1 MCDEGFDSSDW
12 DSGDVGDVSDYDVD
26 DSFDDSDVDVEGG
39 EPADFDYD
47 DVDADVDIADD
58 SVLDTYDVDVETDL
72 DTTDEVDYDLEETAD
87 LDEANLSDV
96 DLCADDAGEGEDFSD
111 IADLMDEADSADI
124 PAPLTVDDITD
135 EMLEDYM
142 VAEQEDLDDADD
154 AGDGEDVKV
163 LRRDPDELLEIGM
176 RNVEDILD
184 VRRDDMLDKGMAE
197 DEIEEAIAKER
208 EQLQQEFVQDAF
220 PEEMENIEEP
230 FDIEN
235 MEEEPEDLTDE
246 EPVTEQLE
254 EDIADTELADEEDLP
269 EPSEEFDNGMDTA
282 EETNEYDSEE
292 NLDAAAED
300 EVTDVIEHEEMPLD
314 AFEETEDMAEE
325 ELDLLAAQLD
335 LQTESTDL
343 DLSDKMEEFGETE
356 EENDSDLGDEEPNGW
371 RRSLADQN
379 LQADRLPAS
388 EGEWSNPERVGD
400 SEWKLDDDAEI
411 QWRHGGETHTMTGA
425 EFKERYGVEGVE
437 YKSGEPDFEP
447 FEDELIGSVQLE
459 DLPTQR
465 GGRDGSYAIAS
476 QLAAEKLGI
485 TADEVTEYMRE
496 NGLTWHE
503 CGDCKTMRAIPVEVN
518 AAFPHTGGISIQ
530 RSVRAVAEGISDAY
544 GEISLNK
551 SEMTGLVDTEE
562 LESAKK
568 GNKELYRKYKS

>member
-184 VRRDDMLDKGMAE
+184 VRRDDMLDKGYGRGRNRGSNCEGAG
-197 DEIEEAIAKER
+197 
-208 EQLQQEFVQDAF
+208 
-220 PEEMENIEEP
+220 
-230 FDIEN
+230 
-235 MEEEPEDLTDE
+235 T
-246 EPVTEQLE
+246 
-254 EDIADTELADEEDLP
+254 
-269 EPSEEFDNGMDTA
+269 
-282 EETNEYDSEE
+282 
-292 NLDAAAED
+292 AAAGIR
-300 EVTDVIEHEEMPLD
+300 TGCFP
-314 AFEETEDMAEE
+314 
-325 ELDLLAAQLD
+325 
-335 LQTESTDL
+335 
-343 DLSDKMEEFGETE
+343 GR
-356 EENDSDLGDEEPNGW
+356 NGKY
-371 RRSLADQN
+371 R
-379 LQADRLPAS
+379 
-388 EGEWSNPERVGD
+388 
-400 SEWKLDDDAEI
+400 
-411 QWRHGGETHTMTGA
+411 GA
-425 EFKERYGVEGVE
+425 V
-437 YKSGEPDFEP
+437 
-447 FEDELIGSVQLE
+447 
-459 DLPTQR
+459 
-465 GGRDGSYAIAS
+465 
-476 QLAAEKLGI
+476 
-485 TADEVTEYMRE
+485 
-496 NGLTWHE
+496 
-503 CGDCKTMRAIPVEVN
+503 
-518 AAFPHTGGISIQ
+518 
-530 RSVRAVAEGISDAY
+530 
-544 GEISLNK
+544 
-551 SEMTGLVDTEE
+551 
-562 LESAKK
+562 
-568 GNKELYRKYKS
+568 

>member
-335 LQTESTDL
+335 LQRESTDL

-465 GGRDGSYAIAS
+465 GERDGSYAIAS

>member
-325 ELDLLAAQLD
+325 ELDLLAAQLTCKEKV
-335 LQTESTDL
+335 QIWTCQI
-343 DLSDKMEEFGETE
+343 K
-356 EENDSDLGDEEPNGW
+356 W
-371 RRSLADQN
+371 RSLGKRKKKTTPIWATKSRT
-379 LQADRLPAS
+379 A
-388 EGEWSNPERVGD
+388 
-400 SEWKLDDDAEI
+400 
-411 QWRHGGETHTMTGA
+411 GGEAWLTKTCRQTACRRPKANGRIRNAWGTANGNWMMTLKFSGA
-425 EFKERYGVEGVE
+425 TVE
-437 YKSGEPDFEP
+437 KRT
-447 FEDELIGSVQLE
+447 L
-459 DLPTQR
+459 
-465 GGRDGSYAIAS
+465 
-476 QLAAEKLGI
+476 
-485 TADEVTEYMRE
+485 
-496 NGLTWHE
+496 
-503 CGDCKTMRAIPVEVN
+503 
-518 AAFPHTGGISIQ
+518 
-530 RSVRAVAEGISDAY
+530 
-544 GEISLNK
+544 
-551 SEMTGLVDTEE
+551 
-562 LESAKK
+562 
-568 GNKELYRKYKS
+568 